1 MNPKHKHP
9 IIPIEKDKDPFENC
23 KLDRKKYAISLNE
36 IIDFYSNGFVMAV
49 NNKWGTGKTTFIK
62 MWKQLLMNEGFK
74 TIYFNAWENDFQDD
88 VIIALLAE
96 IGNIKGTKSEVEYKS
111 VLKKA
116 KPLIGKAGLGLIKGL
131 LKKIGA
137 DEMLQA
143 IIDGTAEVT
152 IDGIE
157 KEIDNYTNRKKGIE
171 GFREELEKLALSIGN
186 DKPLIFIID
195 ELDRCRPNYAVEVLE
210 KIKHLYS
217 VPGIVFILAIDKEQL
232 SHAIKGVYGSDKI
245 DAKNYLR
252 RFIDIE
258 YTIPDP
264 SLKTFIDYLFS
275 YYNFEEFFNPERNRG
290 GNFKNEQQN
299 FKDVYLSLFT
309 NQISTLRVHE
319 KKFAHI
325 RLLLKT
331 FKNNQYSL
339 PEVFV
344 LLIFLKEYH
353 QKLYRSI
360 SNKDLEIQDLLN
372 ELNLIFINK
381 SNKNEIKK
389 ITFAIGRLIFCYY
402 NYLGHLDR
410 NKIYEIESD
419 SSEKKL
425 ILNFELNQANFESSF
440 ESLSNHFDLDN
451 VSLKPFLSK
460 VELLDNLK

>member
-1 MNPKHKHP
+1 
-9 IIPIEKDKDPFENC
+9 
-23 KLDRKKYAISLNE
+23 
-36 IIDFYSNGFVMAV
+36 MAV

-245 DAKNYLR
+245 DANNYLR

-264 SLKTFIDYLFS
+264 SLKPLLITYLVIIIL
-275 YYNFEEFFNPERNRG
+275 RN
-290 GNFKNEQQN
+290 
-299 FKDVYLSLFT
+299 SLT
-309 NQISTLRVHE
+309 QKEIEVETLRTNSRILKMSIFHYLQI
-319 KKFAHI
+319 KFL
-325 RLLLKT
+325 R
-331 FKNNQYSL
+331 
-339 PEVFV
+339 
-344 LLIFLKEYH
+344 
-353 QKLYRSI
+353 
-360 SNKDLEIQDLLN
+360 
-372 ELNLIFINK
+372 
-381 SNKNEIKK
+381 
-389 ITFAIGRLIFCYY
+389 
-402 NYLGHLDR
+402 
-410 NKIYEIESD
+410 
-419 SSEKKL
+419 
-425 ILNFELNQANFESSF
+425 
-440 ESLSNHFDLDN
+440 
-451 VSLKPFLSK
+451 
-460 VELLDNLK
+460 

>member
-309 NQISTLRVHE
+309 NQISTLRVQE

-381 SNKNEIKK
+381 SNKNEIRK
-389 ITFAIGRLIFCYY
+389 ITFAIGRLIFCYC
-402 NYLGHLDR
+402 NYLEHLDH
-410 NKIYEIESD
+410 NKIYEVESD

-425 ILNFELNQANFESSF
+425 ILNFKLNQANFESSF